1 MQFENIYTY
10 IYSGSLLQRWEFI
23 NEVLRNKERKH
34 AFDQEKTKIQEK
46 RKQTRSRPRKKERNK
61 ISIKKKR
68 KKTRSRPRKRTR
80 KRAKKKESK
89 EDFDQERKNKF

>member
-1 MQFENIYTY
+1 MY

-34 AFDQEKTKIQEK
+34 AFDQEKSKIQEK

-68 KKTRSRPRKRTR
+68 KKTRSRPRQ
-80 KRAKKKESK
+80 KKEDKISTKKRSK
-89 EDFDQERKNKF
+89 F